1 MESLSQ
7 IFSPFDDLEIIC
19 DDHGIPCVGLCCN
32 FHCNEKTKFLC
43 MKCIKSG
50 ETCITKYHHELTTLS
65 EMLYRFFLKEEN
77 QYSDILQIEEMDQI
91 IKEFNN
97 DEFNKVISNY
107 KSIQNDKYKKFSI
120 IKNTLLDMIKEIIQ
134 LFKDNNI
141 SKLNKLI
148 YEIKN
153 QKNLNKEEIDLL
165 FKMQIPPEKITKNK
179 ENLIEYVN
187 DKYSKISANTLVN
200 QAKFLYDSNSFIKT
214 TKELNNKILLNE
226 ITSLN
231 EDKRKNIES
240 KIDSILKEFENEF
253 DEKLSQLEDE
263 IIPTNASSIY
273 SCSNTSLKLQND
285 PSELEFKE
293 DICSTAHKTN
303 SIDRVFCAFKSFLGE
318 AIVAWGSNLFNI
330 EFYDCEKG
338 KIIKTFFHAHTQ
350 TIFSCRHYP
359 DMKKRIDYVITSSYD
374 RTVKVWDYKQSS
386 YILNILNAHSGYY
399 IYSVSILFN
408 TQEDSKF
415 IITSASN
422 DKMKVWDFKGKFIR
436 NFGQDTDS
444 SYFIDVYYN
453 KSNKQH
459 YVINA
464 NSADVK
470 SYEFN
475 TGNLYHKY
483 KGTPQTW
490 HMSAI
495 INDTKDGQI
504 LIESDGCGRIRIW
517 DFNTAVL
524 LKNIMSQY
532 SVNLR
537 GICLWNDRYLFASGN
552 DYQVKLFDLEEGK
565 YIKSFKSHT
574 STVCTIEKI
583 MHPKYGGCLISQG
596 LDGKLKLWA
605 PKVKEI

>member
-253 DEKLSQLEDE
+253 DEKLSQLEEE

-330 EFYDCEKG
+330 EFKV
-338 KIIKTFFHAHTQ
+338 IILT
-350 TIFSCRHYP
+350 
-359 DMKKRIDYVITSSYD
+359 
-374 RTVKVWDYKQSS
+374 
-386 YILNILNAHSGYY
+386 
-399 IYSVSILFN
+399 
-408 TQEDSKF
+408 
-415 IITSASN
+415 
-422 DKMKVWDFKGKFIR
+422 
-436 NFGQDTDS
+436 
-444 SYFIDVYYN
+444 
-453 KSNKQH
+453 
-459 YVINA
+459 
-464 NSADVK
+464 
-470 SYEFN
+470 
-475 TGNLYHKY
+475 
-483 KGTPQTW
+483 
-490 HMSAI
+490 
-495 INDTKDGQI
+495 
-504 LIESDGCGRIRIW
+504 
-517 DFNTAVL
+517 
-524 LKNIMSQY
+524 
-532 SVNLR
+532 
-537 GICLWNDRYLFASGN
+537 
-552 DYQVKLFDLEEGK
+552 
-565 YIKSFKSHT
+565 
-574 STVCTIEKI
+574 
-583 MHPKYGGCLISQG
+583 
-596 LDGKLKLWA
+596 
-605 PKVKEI
+605 